1 MKIQIYS
8 HKTREDVTTSVDLGV
23 NFIGV
28 ATGELGRL
36 PDEVPH
42 AMCRSIFSAIPTESH
57 VSKVALTVAS
67 ELDEIMETIAMTSP
81 DVIHLSGDISS
92 MSVQNVAELRSAAPD
107 TKIMQAI
114 PVRDD
119 TSINLALEYQ
129 FVSDYIILD
138 TDIESYTGVGA
149 TGSTHDWN
157 VSRKIV
163 AAVNI
168 PVILAG
174 GLSPAN
180 VADAINLVRPWCV
193 DSFTHTN
200 KTNSKFKDPDKIQ
213 QFITSARNWSQT

>member
-1 MKIQIYS
+1 M
-8 HKTREDVTTSVDLGV
+8 
-23 NFIGV
+23 
-28 ATGELGRL
+28 
-36 PDEVPH
+36 
-42 AMCRSIFSAIPTESH
+42 
-57 VSKVALTVAS
+57 
-67 ELDEIMETIAMTSP
+67 
-81 DVIHLSGDISS
+81 
-92 MSVQNVAELRSAAPD
+92 
-107 TKIMQAI
+107 
-114 PVRDD
+114 
-119 TSINLALEYQ
+119 
-129 FVSDYIILD
+129 D
-138 TDIESYTGVGA
+138 TDIESYTGIGA

-200 KTNSKFKDPDKIQ
+200 KTNSKYKDSDKIQ

>member
-8 HKTREDVTTSVDLGV
+8 HKTPEDATTSVELGV
-23 NFIGV
+23 DFIGV

-36 PDEVPH
+36 PDEVSY
-42 AMCRSIFSAIPTESH
+42 AMCRSIFSAIPSESH

-67 ELDEIMETIAMTSP
+67 ELDEIMETIAMVNP
-81 DVIHLSGDISS
+81 DVIHLSGGIGS
-92 MSVQNVAELRSAAPD
+92 MSVKNVAELRGVVPD

-114 PVRDD
+114 PVSDD

-129 FVSDYIILD
+129 SVSDYIILD
-138 TDIESYTGVGA
+138 TDIESFTGIGA

-157 VSRKIV
+157 VSRNIV
-163 AAVNI
+163 AAVNV

-180 VADAINLVRPWCV
+180 VADAINMVRPWCV

-200 KTNSKFKDPDKIQ
+200 KAKSKSKDPDKIQ
-213 QFITSARNWSQT
+213 QFIKSARNWSKT

>member
-23 NFIGV
+23 DFIGV

-36 PDEVPH
+36 PDEVSH
-42 AMCRSIFSAIPTESH
+42 AMCRSIFSVIPTESH
-57 VSKVALTVAS
+57 ASKVALTVAS
-67 ELDEIMETIAMTSP
+67 ELDEIVETIAMTNP

-92 MSVQNVAELRSAAPD
+92 MSVQNVAELRSAVPG

-114 PVRDD
+114 PVSDD

-129 FVSDYIILD
+129 CVSDYIILD
-138 TDIESYTGVGA
+138 TDIESYTGIGA

-200 KTNSKFKDPDKIQ
+200 KTNSKFKDSDKIQ

>member
-8 HKTREDVTTSVDLGV
+8 HKTPEDATSSVELGV
-23 NFIGV
+23 DFIGV

-36 PDEVPH
+36 PDEVSY
-42 AMCRSIFSAIPTESH
+42 AMCRSIFSAIPKESH

-67 ELDEIMETIAMTSP
+67 ELDEIVETIAMVNP

-92 MSVQNVAELRSAAPD
+92 MTVENVAELKGVVPD

-114 PVRDD
+114 PVSDD

-129 FVSDYIILD
+129 SVSDYIILD
-138 TDIESYTGVGA
+138 TDIESFTGIGA

-157 VSRKIV
+157 VSRNIV

-174 GLSPAN
+174 GLSSAN

>member
-8 HKTREDVTTSVDLGV
+8 HKTPEDATISVELGV
-23 NFIGV
+23 DFIGV

-36 PDEVPH
+36 PDEVSYT
-42 AMCRSIFSAIPTESH
+42 MCRSIFSAIPSKSH

-67 ELDEIMETIAMTSP
+67 ELDEIMETISMVNP

-92 MSVQNVAELRSAAPD
+92 MTVENVAELRGVVPD

-114 PVRDD
+114 PVSDD

-129 FVSDYIILD
+129 SVSDYIILD
-138 TDIESYTGVGA
+138 TDIESFTGIGA
-149 TGSTHDWN
+149 TGRTHDWN
-157 VSRKIV
+157 VSRNIV

-180 VADAINLVRPWCV
+180 VADAINMVRPWCV

-200 KTNSKFKDPDKIQ
+200 KVKSKSKDPDKIQ
-213 QFITSARNWSQT
+213 QFIKSARNWSKT

>member
-23 NFIGV
+23 DFIGV

-36 PDEVPH
+36 PDEVSH
-42 AMCRSIFSAIPTESH
+42 AMCRSIFSVIPTESH

-67 ELDEIMETIAMTSP
+67 ELDEIVETIAMTSP

-92 MSVQNVAELRSAAPD
+92 MSVQNVAELRSAVPD

-114 PVRDD
+114 PVSDD

-129 FVSDYIILD
+129 CVSDYIILD
-138 TDIESYTGVGA
+138 TDIESYTGIGA

-180 VADAINLVRPWCV
+180 VADAINMVRPL
-193 DSFTHTN
+193 SLIH
-200 KTNSKFKDPDKIQ
+200 I
-213 QFITSARNWSQT
+213 